1 MRWSNARHP
10 TVGRWDLHSWLV
22 AYTHSPSE
30 RRLNN
35 MQGYTEASWTS
46 WGLGGRLRSSGRVGW
61 PLAPA
66 GGWDRCVG
74 IMMQAGR
81 EAVPTRW
88 RTRWGAACGEGD
100 RKEPLLLSG
109 GHNWQENSRLALRAP
124 VRLKVIMEACET
136 ANLTSHG
143 RLWASNS
150 QMVDGHH
157 SSPPSLIHPPPPV
170 QTHRP
175 SFFFISG

>member
-1 MRWSNARHP
+1 M
-10 TVGRWDLHSWLV
+10 GR
-22 AYTHSPSE
+22 
-30 RRLNN
+30 
-35 MQGYTEASWTS
+35 
-46 WGLGGRLRSSGRVGW
+46 

-66 GGWDRCVG
+66 GGRDQCTG
-74 IMMQAGR
+74 IMLQAGR

-109 GHNWQENSRLALRAP
+109 GHNPQNSRLALWAP
-124 VRLKVIMEACET
+124 VQLKGIMEACET

-157 SSPPSLIHPPPPV
+157 SSPPSLIHPSTPCANP
-170 QTHRP
+170 
-175 SFFFISG
+175 